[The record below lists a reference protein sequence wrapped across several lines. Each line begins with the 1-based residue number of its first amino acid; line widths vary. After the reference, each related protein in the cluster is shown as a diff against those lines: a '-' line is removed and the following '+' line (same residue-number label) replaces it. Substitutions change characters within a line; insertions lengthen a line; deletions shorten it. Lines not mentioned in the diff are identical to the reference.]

1 MSEIIQTLSKVK
13 NYNSQ
18 KMSEIELLPCPFCG
32 GKAEV
37 RATKRLV
44 FNGKYMGTRRNHGGI
59 IMTMFDPDTPDIDK
73 KLQEIEDEEMKDVF
87 RRLGDSDEEIEFAV
101 RRTHLRERIWKLE
114 EILCEPEEILDI
126 LSEEGWKR
134 EEIEDEMKQIE

>member
-44 FNGKYMGTRRNHGGI
+44 FNGKYMGTVHYVVGCIDTKCIGRIQRRYNSIEEAIDAWSTRKTIHRIVEQLEKELQLADKEKARCARENLLQFDSAKGYASGIATAIEIVKGGGI
-59 IMTMFDPDTPDIDK
+59 N
-73 KLQEIEDEEMKDVF
+73 E
-87 RRLGDSDEEIEFAV
+87 
-101 RRTHLRERIWKLE
+101 
-114 EILCEPEEILDI
+114 
-126 LSEEGWKR
+126 
-134 EEIEDEMKQIE
+134 

>member
-44 FNGKYMGTRRNHGGI
+44 FNGKYMGTVHYVVGCIDTKCIGRIQRRYNSIEEAIDAWSTRKTIHRIVEQLEKELQLADKEKARCARENPLQFDSAKGYASGIATAIEIVKGGGI
-59 IMTMFDPDTPDIDK
+59 N
-73 KLQEIEDEEMKDVF
+73 E
-87 RRLGDSDEEIEFAV
+87 
-101 RRTHLRERIWKLE
+101 
-114 EILCEPEEILDI
+114 
-126 LSEEGWKR
+126 
-134 EEIEDEMKQIE
+134 

>member
-44 FNGKYMGTRRNHGGI
+44 FNGKYMGTVH
-59 IMTMFDPDTPDIDK
+59 
-73 KLQEIEDEEMKDVF
+73 
-87 RRLGDSDEEIEFAV
+87 
-101 RRTHLRERIWKLE
+101 
-114 EILCEPEEILDI
+114 
-126 LSEEGWKR
+126 
-134 EEIEDEMKQIE
+134 

>member
-44 FNGKYMGTRRNHGGI
+44 FNGKYMGTVHYVVGCIDTKCIGRIQRRYNSIEEAIDAWSTRKTIHRIVEQLEKELQLADKEKARCTRENPLQFDSAKGYASGIATAIESVKGGGI
-59 IMTMFDPDTPDIDK
+59 N
-73 KLQEIEDEEMKDVF
+73 E
-87 RRLGDSDEEIEFAV
+87 
-101 RRTHLRERIWKLE
+101 
-114 EILCEPEEILDI
+114 
-126 LSEEGWKR
+126 
-134 EEIEDEMKQIE
+134 

>member
-44 FNGKYMGTRRNHGGI
+44 FNGKYMGTVHYVVGCIDTKCIGRIQRRYNSIEEARRSIGLWSSWKKKRS
-59 IMTMFDPDTPDIDK
+59 DI
-73 KLQEIEDEEMKDVF
+73 
-87 RRLGDSDEEIEFAV
+87 
-101 RRTHLRERIWKLE
+101 
-114 EILCEPEEILDI
+114 P
-126 LSEEGWKR
+126 
-134 EEIEDEMKQIE
+134 

>member
-18 KMSEIELLPCPFCG
+18 KMSEIELLPCPFYG

-44 FNGKYMGTRRNHGGI
+44 FNGKYMGTVHYVVGCIDTKCIGRIQRRYNSI
-59 IMTMFDPDTPDIDK
+59 EEAIDAWSTRK
-73 KLQEIEDEEMKDVF
+73 TI
-87 RRLGDSDEEIEFAV
+87 
-101 RRTHLRERIWKLE
+101 HRIVE
-114 EILCEPEEILDI
+114 
-126 LSEEGWKR
+126 
-134 EEIEDEMKQIE
+134 

>member
-1 MSEIIQTLSKVK
+1 MTNLGLMWQGGCEHGMTLQLTKLKFRRDSMSEIIQTLSKVK

-44 FNGKYMGTRRNHGGI
+44 FNGKYMGTVHYVVGCIDTKCIGRIQRRYNSI
-59 IMTMFDPDTPDIDK
+59 EEAIDAWSTRK
-73 KLQEIEDEEMKDVF
+73 TIHRIVEQLE
-87 RRLGDSDEEIEFAV
+87 
-101 RRTHLRERIWKLE
+101 REKE
-114 EILCEPEEILDI
+114 
-126 LSEEGWKR
+126 
-134 EEIEDEMKQIE
+134 

>member
-44 FNGKYMGTRRNHGGI
+44 FIVKYMGTVHYVVGCIDTKCIGRIQRRYNSIEEAIDAWSTRKTIHRIVEQLEKELQLADKEKARCARENPLQFDSAKGYASGIATAIEIVKGGGI
-59 IMTMFDPDTPDIDK
+59 N
-73 KLQEIEDEEMKDVF
+73 E
-87 RRLGDSDEEIEFAV
+87 
-101 RRTHLRERIWKLE
+101 
-114 EILCEPEEILDI
+114 
-126 LSEEGWKR
+126 
-134 EEIEDEMKQIE
+134 

>member
-44 FNGKYMGTRRNHGGI
+44 FNGKYMGTVHYRYKMH
-59 IMTMFDPDTPDIDK
+59 
-73 KLQEIEDEEMKDVF
+73 
-87 RRLGDSDEEIEFAV
+87 
-101 RRTHLRERIWKLE
+101 WKN
-114 EILCEPEEILDI
+114 PEEIQLDRR
-126 LSEEGWKR
+126 SNRRMEHTQ
-134 EEIEDEMKQIE
+134 DDP

>member
-44 FNGKYMGTRRNHGGI
+44 FNGKYMGTVHYVVGCIDTKCIGRIQRRYNSIEEAIDAWSTRKTIHRISERTLCRDGRASTGSESQYRLPPSGIPELYSGGC
-59 IMTMFDPDTPDIDK
+59 TEK
-73 KLQEIEDEEMKDVF
+73 VGSRYE
-87 RRLGDSDEEIEFAV
+87 
-101 RRTHLRERIWKLE
+101 
-114 EILCEPEEILDI
+114 
-126 LSEEGWKR
+126 
-134 EEIEDEMKQIE
+134 

>member
-44 FNGKYMGTRRNHGGI
+44 FNGKYMGTLVNFILDWHDNEKDQRYIVEQIR
-59 IMTMFDPDTPDIDK
+59 MIDN
-73 KLQEIEDEEMKDVF
+73 EIEM
-87 RRLGDSDEEIEFAV
+87 IE
-101 RRTHLRERIWKLE
+101 RQIDNEKQLKKWYLE
-114 EILCEPEEILDI
+114 KMMANDYP
-126 LSEEGWKR
+126 
-134 EEIEDEMKQIE
+134 

>member
-44 FNGKYMGTRRNHGGI
+44 FNGKYMGTVHYVVGCIDTKCIGRIQRRYNSIEEAIDAWSTRKTIHRIVEQLEKELQLADKEKARCTRENPLQFDSAKGYASGIATAIEIVKGGGI
-59 IMTMFDPDTPDIDK
+59 N
-73 KLQEIEDEEMKDVF
+73 E
-87 RRLGDSDEEIEFAV
+87 
-101 RRTHLRERIWKLE
+101 
-114 EILCEPEEILDI
+114 
-126 LSEEGWKR
+126 
-134 EEIEDEMKQIE
+134 

>member
-44 FNGKYMGTRRNHGGI
+44 FNGKYMGTVHYVVGCIDTKCIGRIQRKYNSIEEAIDAWSTRKTIHRIVEQLEKELQLADKEKARCARENPLQFDSAKGYASGIATAIEIVKGGGI
-59 IMTMFDPDTPDIDK
+59 N
-73 KLQEIEDEEMKDVF
+73 E
-87 RRLGDSDEEIEFAV
+87 
-101 RRTHLRERIWKLE
+101 
-114 EILCEPEEILDI
+114 
-126 LSEEGWKR
+126 
-134 EEIEDEMKQIE
+134 

>member
-44 FNGKYMGTRRNHGGI
+44 FNGKYMGTVHYVVGCIDTKCIGRIQRRYNSIEEAIDAWSTRKTIHRIVEQLEKELQLADKEKARCARENPLQFDSAKGYASGIATAIEIVKGGGVE
-59 IMTMFDPDTPDIDK
+59 K
-73 KLQEIEDEEMKDVF
+73 
-87 RRLGDSDEEIEFAV
+87 
-101 RRTHLRERIWKLE
+101 
-114 EILCEPEEILDI
+114 
-126 LSEEGWKR
+126 
-134 EEIEDEMKQIE
+134 

>member
-1 MSEIIQTLSKVK
+1 MNRKETTLFLSHILERTKLKFRRDSMSEIIQTLSKVK

-44 FNGKYMGTRRNHGGI
+44 FNGKYMGTVHYVVGCIDTKCIGRIQRRYNSI
-59 IMTMFDPDTPDIDK
+59 EEAIDAWSTRK
-73 KLQEIEDEEMKDVF
+73 TI
-87 RRLGDSDEEIEFAV
+87 
-101 RRTHLRERIWKLE
+101 HRIVEQLE
-114 EILCEPEEILDI
+114 KEKE
-126 LSEEGWKR
+126 
-134 EEIEDEMKQIE
+134 

>member
-1 MSEIIQTLSKVK
+1 MSEIIQTLNKVK

-44 FNGKYMGTRRNHGGI
+44 FNGKYMGTVHYVVGCIDTKCIGRIQRRYNSIEEAIDAWSTRKTIHRIVEQLEKELQLADKEKARCARENPLQFDSAKGYASGIATAIEIVKGGGI
-59 IMTMFDPDTPDIDK
+59 N
-73 KLQEIEDEEMKDVF
+73 E
-87 RRLGDSDEEIEFAV
+87 
-101 RRTHLRERIWKLE
+101 
-114 EILCEPEEILDI
+114 
-126 LSEEGWKR
+126 
-134 EEIEDEMKQIE
+134 

>member
-44 FNGKYMGTRRNHGGI
+44 FNGKYMGTVHYVVGCIDTKCIGRIQRRYNSIEEAIDAWSTRKTIHRIVEQLEKELQPADKEKARCARENPLQFDSAKGYASGIATAIEIVKGGGI
-59 IMTMFDPDTPDIDK
+59 N
-73 KLQEIEDEEMKDVF
+73 E
-87 RRLGDSDEEIEFAV
+87 
-101 RRTHLRERIWKLE
+101 
-114 EILCEPEEILDI
+114 
-126 LSEEGWKR
+126 
-134 EEIEDEMKQIE
+134 

>member
-44 FNGKYMGTRRNHGGI
+44 FNGKYKGTVHYVVGCIDTKCIGRIQRRYNSIEEAIDAWSTRKTIHRIVEQLEKELQLADKEKARCARENPLQFDSAKGYASGIATAIEIVKGGGI
-59 IMTMFDPDTPDIDK
+59 N
-73 KLQEIEDEEMKDVF
+73 E
-87 RRLGDSDEEIEFAV
+87 
-101 RRTHLRERIWKLE
+101 
-114 EILCEPEEILDI
+114 
-126 LSEEGWKR
+126 
-134 EEIEDEMKQIE
+134 